1 MCLTLQERHICRLI
15 RNKAFIRPLQVICH
29 IQYLRLH
36 GGVTLLHR
44 TILKGQLVV
53 IIHTAHFR
61 FIHTAH
67 FRYIGCVRQKAP
79 KSLYIHL
86 WFFNFGYVIDFLYD
100 LHKNLLLN
108 FIKKIIFYIILLN
121 SVLCKS
127 RLVTFCGFFV
137 LYKDGVK
144 VILS

>member
-1 MCLTLQERHICRLI
+1 MCLTLQERHICRLV
-15 RNKAFIRPLQVICH
+15 RNKTFICPLQVICQ

-36 GGVTLLHR
+36 GVTLILWA
-44 TILKGQLVV
+44 ILKGQCNVFF
-53 IIHTAHFR
+53 HTAYFR
-61 FIHTAH
+61 FI
-67 FRYIGCVRQKAP
+67 GLVWQKAP
-79 KSLYIHL
+79 KSRNIHL

-137 LYKDGVK
+137 FYKDGVK